1 MAVDIEIR
9 GAEQLRA
16 VALRLKA
23 AGESGKGLRKELL
36 KGIQTATKGAKEDV
50 KSSWSDRM
58 PHRGGLSSR
67 PLRVATR
74 TRTGGRSVGVR
85 IVTTSGDG
93 YSIARIDKGT
103 LRHPVYGNRK
113 AWVTQQVTPGVVTQ
127 PLEHAAPEVRR
138 EIVHAIDTTAR
149 KVQG

>member
-1 MAVDIEIR
+1 MAVEIEVR

-36 KGIQTATKGAKEDV
+36 KGIQAATKGTKEDV

-103 LRHPVYGNRK
+103 LRHPVFGNRK
-113 AWVTQQVTPGVVTQ
+113 AWASQSVTPGVVTQ
-127 PLEHAAPEVRR
+127 PLERSAPEVRQ
-138 EIVHAIDTTAR
+138 EIFHVIDTVAR
-149 KVQG
+149 RVEG

>member
-9 GAEQLRA
+9 GAEKLRA
-16 VALRLKA
+16 VASRLKA

-85 IVTTSGDG
+85 IVATSGDG
-93 YSIARIDKGT
+93 YSIARIDKGR
-103 LRHPVYGNRK
+103 LRHPVYGNRG
-113 AWVTQQVTPGVVTQ
+113 AWATQQVTPGVVTQ

-149 KVQG
+149 KVEG